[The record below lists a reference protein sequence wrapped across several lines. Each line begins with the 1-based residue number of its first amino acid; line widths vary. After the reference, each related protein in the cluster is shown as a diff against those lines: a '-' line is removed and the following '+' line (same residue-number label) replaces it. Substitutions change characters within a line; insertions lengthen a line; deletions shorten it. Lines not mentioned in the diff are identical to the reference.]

1 MSKRKSHGSRP
12 AAADHHALRGP
23 AAGASAAQGKQAPGP
38 AATLSAPDVAPGPAS
53 GMGPAASPPGSPALG
68 VNPQPVDFDSWP
80 KDEPA
85 RWVIGYTLET
95 LGLLHLGNGVDS
107 LPDAPKLASAGVAG
121 SAATAAETGSAN
133 TEQVEPIAFIAAMW
147 QADIGDSLH
156 AWLPGSSLKGAL
168 LARAEACALDEGLQ
182 RRLFGR
188 ERQPAEITEASPL
201 TTVAGIAEFQGAVG
215 PAATTPRGQAEQPD
229 AAAPPQTRPPPPFEI
244 ETRTAIDRATLTVAD
259 GKLFQEQTLPPGSR
273 FEARI
278 VLPNALKADAQA
290 LCALLQ
296 GIDCDSPLTLGA
308 HGRSGWGRVKQ
319 TALSLRVLGE
329 AQARQ
334 WWDQAAT
341 GPALTGWESFAANC
355 SLPAARMRPQ
365 ASTLRLPLTL
375 NFDGPFAVRDPS
387 YKKALPGAKD
397 SQARARHGH
406 PLLPAT
412 SFLGALRSQ
421 AERILRTLGVDV
433 PQGHA
438 APAVRTGE
446 LPQDLVS
453 LLFGC
458 TGWRGLVGASGD
470 FVGVAKA
477 KPMTQHM
484 VALCRITGT
493 AGGTAGA
500 KFALECWESPV
511 LKGELYFDQ
520 QRFAVLNDKPQ
531 GLAALGLLHLVL
543 AELAYGDIGFG
554 MARSKGW
561 GWIKEDD
568 KLLSQLD
575 TNWWAVLVDAR
586 LAGGGQPSIHQDL
599 LQALHKHAGYTPP
612 ENHDLPVLAN
622 VPHPASPAAEER
634 LPTLF
639 RGPGKAGQEFHNPY
653 HFLPFARLRPVAD
666 ATADLGSVA
675 NLPRD
680 AERLK
685 HSHDRYHQQ
694 RFSGRLVVNLTT
706 KTPLFIG
713 AERGQDQGDDPV
725 PVSGFEFDG
734 QPAIPGTSLRGMLGA
749 LIEPM
754 SGSAM
759 RIIDAEQMLSVRL
772 TLDDAS
778 LPLRERGVIAKV
790 RDQQGVTSLRIKHQA
805 KTDSKPMYY
814 AIPDRAAELLYALA
828 DERWRAVG
836 KDLAL
841 DTEAQRNELRDQ
853 LYQKRDPA
861 ITTGS
866 GRRDSTKKG
875 QVVLLPAIDW
885 DNLNDFGWPRNTDVD
900 KPKSQARLMPHQVVY
915 FRWDGPSQGAAP
927 NKPVAELAWSQVYRR
942 TCWVEGVPKPGPLNL
957 SRQVQL
963 ENINRLPL
971 GLRPNPRLHAAEW
984 LLGAVEQRAKASS
997 TNPAL
1002 VFASKLSVGMARSAS
1017 AIERLPPT
1025 VLKELSSPKPPSPAL
1040 YLRRNGPVKG
1050 GISKAELLKR
1060 PKNFVFQGTKVY
1072 LHALR
1077 ESGAVAQLS
1086 EFGDLDHEAG
1096 KSPWATQ
1103 RPAEA
1108 PSKADEDKDYHLSKR
1123 QASVGLID
1131 TGESFSFT
1139 IRFTNLSTDE
1149 LGLLCA
1155 AVHPSENFEHHL
1167 GMGRP
1172 VGLGSIKLSLGKLD
1186 VIDRDQRL
1194 IDGSEALVGQD
1205 PQILA
1210 AQAMMK
1216 LKDDDRAF
1224 WRGLL
1229 LLGEPGRVR
1238 CPVHYPQ
1245 VTPGTLPEKKRD
1257 GTQPPAMKG
1266 RIENLNYQ
1274 WWVANDSLGTNGQAL
1289 KPLAEIPAS
1298 PEAGR

>member
-1 MSKRKSHGSRP
+1 MAKSTQFAHLNRVGRSKQT
-12 AAADHHALRGP
+12 AP
-23 AAGASAAQGKQAPGP
+23 AAGLQTTPSP
-38 AATLSAPDVAPGPAS
+38 AKAGNNAPDYPTRWRI
-53 GMGPAASPPGSPALG
+53 
-68 VNPQPVDFDSWP
+68 DF
-80 KDEPA
+80 
-85 RWVIGYTLET
+85 RLTT
-95 LGLLHLGNGVDS
+95 LGLLHLGSGAERQLTQAEHQGD
-107 LPDAPKLASAGVAG
+107 PDEPAAERPF
-121 SAATAAETGSAN
+121 AATLVRDVGGHP
-133 TEQVEPIAFIAAMW
+133 Q
-147 QADIGDSLH
+147 
-156 AWLPGSSLKGAL
+156 LPGASLKGVL
-168 LARAEACALDEGLQ
+168 RQRASDEGADAQ
-182 RRLFGR
+182 WIDRVFG
-188 ERQPAEITEASPL
+188 ASKSPTRADGRSTL
-201 TTVAGIAEFQGAVG
+201 CGNAEFR
-215 PAATTPRGQAEQPD
+215 AAWWRIEQD
-229 AAAPPQTRPPPPFEI
+229 EDQTRQALEV
-244 ETRTAIDRATLTVAD
+244 RTAIDRYTQTVAD
-259 GKLFQEQTLPPGSR
+259 GKLFHAEV
-273 FEARI
+273 
-278 VLPNALKADAQA
+278 VLPNAEFDASIVLHWVQAADVAVLQH
-290 LCALLQ
+290 LLN
-296 GIDCDSPLTLGA
+296 GCSDANPLRVGA
-308 HGRSGWGRVKQ
+308 HTRSGWGAVRISDIQVHAVTRQ
-319 TALSLRVLGE
+319 SL
-329 AQARQ
+329 QS
-334 WWDQAAT
+334 WWNEPLPADGSTRAWPEPTTPVDLAGLLKPPGAAAP
-341 GPALTGWESFAANC
+341 GKALT
-355 SLPAARMRPQ
+355 LK
-365 ASTLRLPLTL
+365 LTL
-375 NFDGPFAVRDPS
+375 QFDGPFAARDPAHR
-387 YKKALPGAKD
+387 KVKGDNQPNTKPRERDGK
-397 SQARARHGH
+397 
-406 PLLPAT
+406 PMLPAT
-412 SFLGALRSQ
+412 SFLGALRSR
-421 AERILRTLGVDV
+421 AECILRTMGVNV

-438 APAVRTGE
+438 ARTVRTGE
-446 LPQDLVS
+446 QPDDDLAS

-458 TGWRGLVGASGD
+458 AGWRGLVGTAGD
-470 FVGVAKA
+470 LTGSLGSRS
-477 KPMTQHM
+477 MTQHM
-484 VALCRITGT
+484 VALCRITG
-493 AGGTAGA
+493 GGQDGA
-500 KFALECWESPV
+500 KFALKCWESPV
-511 LKGELYFDQ
+511 LVGHLTFDQ
-520 QRFAVLNDKPQ
+520 HRFKAVKKPSTRQ
-531 GLAALGLLHLVL
+531 AALGLLHLLL

-561 GWIKEDD
+561 GWIKEDET
-568 KLLSQLD
+568 LLCRLETD
-575 TNWWAVLVDAR
+575 WWAVLVDAR
-586 LAGGGQPSIHQDL
+586 LAGGGHQSIHKDL
-599 LQALHKHAGYTPP
+599 LQALHGHAGYTPP

-622 VPHPASPAAEER
+622 VPQPASPAAEER

-790 RDQQGVTSLRIKHQA
+790 GDQQGVPSLRIKHQA
-805 KTDSKPMYY
+805 KTDLNPMYY
-814 AIPDRAAELLYALA
+814 PIPDRAAELLYALA

-841 DTEAQRNELRDQ
+841 DTEAQRNELRDK

-866 GRRDSTKKG
+866 GRSDSTKKG

-885 DNLNDFGWPRNTDVD
+885 DNLNDFGWPRNKDVD

-915 FRWDGPSQGAAP
+915 FRWDGPSQGAAS

-942 TCWVEGVPKPGPLNL
+942 TCWVEDVAKPGPLNL
-957 SRQVQL
+957 GRQVQL

-1002 VFASKLSVGMARSAS
+1002 AFASKLSVGMARSAS
-1017 AIERLPPT
+1017 AIKRLPPT

-1077 ESGAVAQLS
+1077 ESGAVAKLS
-1086 EFGDLDHEAG
+1086 EFGDIDHKSG
-1096 KSPWATQ
+1096 KCPWATQ
-1103 RPAEA
+1103 RPAKA

-1123 QASVGLID
+1123 QAKVEPIAD
-1131 TGESFSFT
+1131 GESFSFT

-1172 VGLGSIKLSLGKLD
+1172 VGLGSVKLSLGKLE

-1205 PQILA
+1205 PQLLA

-1216 LKDDDRAF
+1216 LKDADRAF

-1245 VTPGTLPEKKRD
+1245 VTPGTLPEKKRN

-1274 WWVANDSLGTNGQAL
+1274 WWVANDKLGANGQAL
-1289 KPLAEIPAS
+1289 KPLAEIPES